1 MCSEIDTEMMEE
13 NDDVMYLTDEEGKD
27 HPFALLDYIE
37 YNDKEYCIIQDLEDE
52 EHNDEAIVM
61 EVSQDGEEND
71 VFTSVDDDEI
81 ADAVFDFYLQSLED

>member
-1 MCSEIDTEMMEE
+1 MSSEFDTEVMEE
-13 NDDVMYLTDEEGKD
+13 NEDVMYLTDEAGTE

-37 YNDKEYCIIQDLEDE
+37 YNEKEYCIVQDLEDE
-52 EHNDEAIVM
+52 EHDDEVIVM